1 MLNIDKSVVLDLL
14 NGLPEHGLIKSVFF
28 QEAVW
33 CSPRNRCISNAGAC
47 TAVSRLV
54 TPLMLYTHLANLD
67 SGYPIVMD
75 CSHLMALEK
84 NPFDVWN
91 RITEYTARGLTYQS
105 DILNGMLGLLRA
117 FRKLGQPVY
126 RL

>member
-1 MLNIDKSVVLDLL
+1 
-14 NGLPEHGLIKSVFF
+14 
-28 QEAVW
+28 
-33 CSPRNRCISNAGAC
+33 
-47 TAVSRLV
+47 
-54 TPLMLYTHLANLD
+54 
-67 SGYPIVMD
+67 MD
-75 CSHLMALEK
+75 YSHLMALKK

-126 RL
+126 RLWDVPIFHSPYLDTKFPSWSWTGWKGQVEFVNYKHFYQKGLRLDEKVNIWIELEDGFP